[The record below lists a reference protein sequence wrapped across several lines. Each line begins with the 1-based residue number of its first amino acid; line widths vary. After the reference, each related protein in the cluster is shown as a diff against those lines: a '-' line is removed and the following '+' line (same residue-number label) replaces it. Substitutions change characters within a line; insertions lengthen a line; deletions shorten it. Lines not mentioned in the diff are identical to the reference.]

1 MMWWLHS
8 GSKKWRST
16 FNSSPMFRKSRRET
30 CQFVTMLSMSW
41 ICLLMG
47 YKSHRSIQDICLHS
61 IKIGRPATKSLMS
74 IWAKICWK
82 ESVLKI
88 SRMSAI
94 MEEQWSEMQVD
105 RLSCLLLHL
114 LIKSIIPSPPI
125 ASFRCCICLIEEHL
139 SSGSGQPEI

>member
-16 FNSSPMFRKSRRET
+16 FNSWPMFRKSRRET
-30 CQFVTMLSMSW
+30 CQFVTMLNMSW

-47 YKSHRSIQDICLHS
+47 YKNHRSIQDICWHS
-61 IKIGRPATKSLMS
+61 IKIGRPATKSHMS

-94 MEEQWSEMQVD
+94 MEEQWSEMQED
-105 RLSCLLLHL
+105 RLSYSQLHL
-114 LIKSIIPSPPI
+114 LTKSIIPSPLI
-125 ASFRCCICLIEEHL
+125 ASFRCCICLIEGHL
-139 SSGSGQPEI
+139 SFVSGQPEI